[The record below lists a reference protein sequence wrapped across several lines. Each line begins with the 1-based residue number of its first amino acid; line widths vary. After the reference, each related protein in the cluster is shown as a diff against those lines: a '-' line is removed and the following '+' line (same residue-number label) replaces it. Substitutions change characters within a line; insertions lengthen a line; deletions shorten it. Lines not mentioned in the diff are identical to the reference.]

1 MVLHCTALFAYQ
13 CNETSLVSAASLI
26 RSVTGHQP
34 SSGPRY
40 EIWAA
45 VMRCWGPGT
54 LLLVLHTAA
63 AAVYRFPPCACGREL
78 TQPSSLRPAAQGHCS
93 HHHAAHCHHCHGLT
107 ASLRRLGSPCVARP
121 AASVLAGAVLCSAV
135 SRASCG
141 SGAGYWQTGASAGS
155 TARHP
160 HAALPPRG
168 PTGEY
173 RHRHTVTPSHCVTPS
188 LVWCHVSRV
197 RCHTPHAVITTAHT
211 RAETVPTNIQTS

>member
-1 MVLHCTALFAYQ
+1 MSPDTNRPVDQ
-13 CNETSLVSAASLI
+13 DKI
-26 RSVTGHQP
+26 WSVT
-34 SSGPRY
+34 
-40 EIWAA
+40 
-45 VMRCWGPGT
+45 RCWGPGT
-54 LLLVLHTAA
+54 LLLVLLTAA

-155 TARHP
+155 TSP
-160 HAALPPRG
+160 LPRTLHCHRAG
-168 PTGEY
+168 PLANIV
-173 RHRHTVTPSHCVTPS
+173 TVTPSHCHTVSHCHWSGVT
-188 LVWCHVSRV
+188 CHVSGV
-197 RCHTPHAVITTAHT
+197 TLHM
-211 RAETVPTNIQTS
+211 Q

>member
-1 MVLHCTALFAYQ
+1 
-13 CNETSLVSAASLI
+13 
-26 RSVTGHQP
+26 
-34 SSGPRY
+34 
-40 EIWAA
+40 
-45 VMRCWGPGT
+45 MRCWGPGT

-173 RHRHTVTPSHCVTPS
+173 RHRHTVTLCHTVTG
-188 LVWCHVSRV
+188 LVSRV
-197 RCHTPHAVITTAHT
+197 TCQVSHSTCSDNNSTHACGDCTNQYTNKPNKPIITTS
-211 RAETVPTNIQTS
+211 TNIKENARFQYSIVAQNRTDFNSIIYLVI

>member
-1 MVLHCTALFAYQ
+1 ML
-13 CNETSLVSAASLI
+13 
-26 RSVTGHQP
+26 
-34 SSGPRY
+34 
-40 EIWAA
+40 
-45 VMRCWGPGT
+45 GPG
-54 LLLVLHTAA
+54 HAA
-63 AAVYRFPPCACGREL
+63 ARAPHSCCCCLQISPVCVRAEL

-155 TARHP
+155 TARCP

-173 RHRHTVTPSHCVTPS
+173 RHRHTVTLSHCHWSGVT
-188 LVWCHVSRV
+188 CHVSGV
-197 RCHTPHAVITTAHT
+197 TLHM
-211 RAETVPTNIQTS
+211 Q